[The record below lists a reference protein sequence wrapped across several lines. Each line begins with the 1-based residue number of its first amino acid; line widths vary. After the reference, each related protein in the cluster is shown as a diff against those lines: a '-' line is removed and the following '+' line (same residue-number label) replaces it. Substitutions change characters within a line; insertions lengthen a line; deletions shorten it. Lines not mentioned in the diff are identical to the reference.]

1 MKELESIANDLEMG
15 VLVESH
21 NQDELDL
28 ALELKTPLIGINNR
42 DLKTFDVSLK
52 TSISLV
58 KNIEGRIP
66 VTESGIFNQ
75 KDVSLMNENHINT
88 FLIGEA
94 FMRKTD
100 PGKALN
106 ELFFQVN

>member
-1 MKELESIANDLEMG
+1 MKSNSKLPVLRKDFIIDPYQVYESRALGADCILLIVAALDLKQMKELESIANDLEMA

-52 TSISLV
+52 TSIRFS
-58 KNIEGRIP
+58 K
-66 VTESGIFNQ
+66 
-75 KDVSLMNENHINT
+75 KY
-88 FLIGEA
+88 
-94 FMRKTD
+94 
-100 PGKALN
+100 
-106 ELFFQVN
+106 